1 MKTDELLAR
10 AAAACKVG
18 DFEVARPL
26 LVEGISRG
34 NAPVSA
40 YQRLSII
47 QRRTGKISEALALIE
62 EGLIHFPDDMYL
74 LIEQMHNAAA
84 AKEWERCFASCDYL
98 YAKFGA
104 DVPAAV
110 YDSCLEYAVLGNRGA
125 DGVRLASRV
134 NVLTPEHWQQAL
146 HIGVCSDSGLV
157 GAEEHAIAKRKL
169 YMRTLHALHT
179 DTEATAADRA
189 RAFDLMLEAS
199 YSASLKAA
207 GSKTLV
213 VMLSA
218 TSAFSLKKFEFGTDV
233 LFLADNSRTYFCVPL
248 TRIVRMI
255 GSLAESNGYQTV
267 SLVGCSKAAAGALM
281 IGSLLS
287 EEKPGLEV
295 NALAFSPQ
303 TQIYPHAAV
312 NDYLP
317 SYQQMHKAIGANS
330 TLSPYMAR
338 HGDLR
343 NFDYSRL
350 NRCRVYYGSLN
361 GADRSEAI
369 RLGDKKGV
377 ELVEIKSKQHY
388 TLGFFT
394 CPKDVNLEVAKARFA
409 ANNDPDVVATR
420 TDDAVEEYVRLSTAH
435 RYDLL
440 AELGLATS

>member
-1 MKTDELLAR
+1 MNTDELLTR

-18 DFEVARPL
+18 NFKVATPL
-26 LVEGISRG
+26 LIESISRG

-47 QRRTGKISEALALIE
+47 QRRIGQISQAQALIE
-62 EGLIHFPDDMYL
+62 EGLSHFPDDMYL

-84 AKEWERCFASCDYL
+84 AREWERCIALCNSL

-104 DVPAAV
+104 DVPVAV
-110 YDSCLEYAVLGNRGA
+110 YDSCLEYAVLGKRGA
-125 DGVRLASRV
+125 DGVRFASRV
-134 NVLTPEHWQQAL
+134 DVLTPEHWQQAL
-146 HIGVCSDSGLV
+146 HIGTCSNSGLV
-157 GAEEHAIAKRKL
+157 SAEEHAIAKRKL
-169 YMRTLHALHT
+169 YVRTLHALDT
-179 DTEATAADRA
+179 DVEATAAERA
-189 RAFDLMLEAS
+189 RAFDLMLETS
-199 YSASLKAA
+199 YSASLKTG

-218 TSAFSLKKFEFGTDV
+218 ISTFSLRKFEFGTDV
-233 LFLADNSRTYFCVPL
+233 LFLSDNSRTYFCVPL
-248 TRIVRMI
+248 ARIVRTI
-255 GSLAESNGYQTV
+255 SGLAAAYGYQTV
-267 SLVGCSKAAAGALM
+267 NLVGCSKAAAGALM

-287 EEKPGLEV
+287 EEEPDLEV

-317 SYQQMHKAIGANS
+317 SYQQMHKAIGENS
-330 TLSPYMAR
+330 TLRPYMAR

-377 ELVEIKSKQHY
+377 DLVEIKSRQHY

-394 CPKDVNLEVAKARFA
+394 CPKDVNMEVAKARFA

-420 TDDAVEEYVRLSTAH
+420 THDAVEEYVRLSTAH

-440 AELGLATS
+440 SELGLASS